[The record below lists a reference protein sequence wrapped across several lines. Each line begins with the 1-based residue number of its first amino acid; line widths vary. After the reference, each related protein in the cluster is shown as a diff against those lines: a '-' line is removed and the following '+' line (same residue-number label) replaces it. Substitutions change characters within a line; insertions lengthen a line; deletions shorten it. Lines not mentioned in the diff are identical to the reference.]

1 MKTTLLANCRLI
13 PALSG
18 NYTGGNAD
26 VLIRGETI
34 EAVVPTGQKV
44 PLEVDERCDCGGKT
58 LLPGLHDIHTHLNY
72 DYYNGV
78 IRLDDFK
85 LMIRSCLSA
94 RRFLDYG
101 ITTIRDMGAPRR
113 VSTHVREAI
122 NSGLFLGPRIV
133 TGGIIL
139 CPQVR
144 DVPADPNCF
153 LRCFS
158 GVDDTILKVR
168 EEIGGGADFVKLYA
182 QGEPP
187 EILPEEME
195 AAVRVAHLRGKKVA
209 VHAHDPSAIHMCVEK
224 GVDTIE
230 HASYIRPEDIEAL
243 KDEHAYLVPTLSILS
258 PEVRMSGTTP
268 EQKAIIL
275 KPLLD
280 ANAQNI
286 TAAYQAGLK
295 LGFGTDTDIVDLE
308 GHTGLEFRMRK
319 EYCGMSNIDMLLQAT
334 KYSAMICGLENVT
347 GEVRPGLAAD
357 LILVDGNPDE
367 DISVMYEKPR
377 MVFARGQRYLPQ

>member
-268 EQKAIIL
+268 EQNAIIL